1 MTTEGLAETER
12 SAVRAR
18 VFTHLSGVV
27 MAPTVSA
34 LWERGALELVASIPG
49 PVRFGGVVKQTHAN
63 AGYLRVAVRLLASC
77 GWLVEQPFDNSA
89 RMWALT
95 SEGHAALR
103 IALPLYRQ
111 VTASFLP
118 KALVLE
124 DFLVQPSDESF
135 IASVGDL
142 VALAQNG
149 WGIAPSPDPTTAQ
162 LHDRIRG
169 HLDGMLVAPAMVA
182 LARGGIFARLAEGP
196 LDLRSMSASAAC
208 VGCLFDLLSTTDWV
222 ERAGHIVQLTRC
234 GRYAVHIASAY
245 GVTVSYLPM
254 FAVLPTLLFGNARIA
269 RVDPSGLETMVN
281 RAMNV
286 WGGGG
291 AHITH
296 FKKIYEHVFAIL
308 YL

>member
-34 LWERGALELVASIPG
+34 LWERGALELLTSVPG
-49 PVRFGGVVKQTHAN
+49 TVLFGDVVKQTHAN
-63 AGYLRVAVRLLASC
+63 AGYLRVALRLLASC
-77 GWLVEQPFDNSA
+77 GWLVEQPCGNGA
-89 RMWALT
+89 RTCALT

-103 IALPLYRQ
+103 LAHPLYRQ

-118 KALVLE
+118 KALIIE
-124 DFLVQPSDESF
+124 YFLLGPWDESF

-162 LHDRIRG
+162 IHDRIRG

-222 ERAGHIVQLTRC
+222 ERAGHIVHWPDCERTPW
-234 GRYAVHIASAY
+234 H
-245 GVTVSYLPM
+245 
-254 FAVLPTLLFGNARIA
+254 
-269 RVDPSGLETMVN
+269 
-281 RAMNV
+281 
-286 WGGGG
+286 
-291 AHITH
+291 
-296 FKKIYEHVFAIL
+296 
-308 YL
+308 